1 MFSFKISNIAFVR
14 SKILQVNYYIIKL
27 FTMKSIILKV
37 IFIVSV
43 TFFWII
49 NTQITNSYFSVGWEH
64 TISEYQRSII
74 KANITKKILE
84 KNNQLKN
91 ESNYVELPTYNSHF
105 WNTSY
110 SNNNWYSFNNSY
122 VIVKPIQYKR
132 KFSFQKN
139 KRFHSFNVSKS
150 CKNIKT
156 TYSLKKSYLT
166 AELNRL
172 IINKESW
179 YSLYEERSQYY
190 NYFLTY
196 SNNYHV
202 GGRNDSREIINWYV
216 NNLIERNFDNLDKID
231 SIVDSDIIKIKDRL
245 SFCYDN
251 LNNLSN
257 TDLLKKNLKTL
268 YRIQDK
274 IEWDRIILKKFHIY
288 HNR

>member
-1 MFSFKISNIAFVR
+1 
-14 SKILQVNYYIIKL
+14 
-27 FTMKSIILKV
+27 MKSIILKV

-91 ESNYVELPTYNSHF
+91 ESNYVELPRYNSYF
-105 WNTSY
+105 WDTSY
-110 SNNNWYSFNNSY
+110 NSSNYNDWYSFNNSY
-122 VIVKPIQYKR
+122 VIVKPIQYNR
-132 KFSFQKN
+132 KFSFQKD
-139 KRFHSFNVSKS
+139 KRFHSFNISNS

-172 IINKESW
+172 IINKESG
-179 YSLYEERSQYY
+179 YSLYEERTQYY

-202 GGRNDSREIINWYV
+202 GWMKNSRKIVNWYV
-216 NNLIERNFDNLDKID
+216 NDLIERNFDNLDKID
-231 SIVDSDIIKIKDRL
+231 SIVSSDITKIKDRL
-245 SFCYDN
+245 SYCYDTHS
-251 LNNLSN
+251 NLSN

-274 IEWDRIILKKFHIY
+274 IEWDRINLKNFSIY
-288 HNR
+288 YNR